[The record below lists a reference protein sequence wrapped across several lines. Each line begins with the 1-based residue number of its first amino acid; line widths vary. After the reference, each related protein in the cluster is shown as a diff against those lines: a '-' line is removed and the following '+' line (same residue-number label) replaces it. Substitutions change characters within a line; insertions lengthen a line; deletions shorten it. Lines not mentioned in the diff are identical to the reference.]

1 MHTHIA
7 RCDFSWKKSVATF
20 SQLNSILSFG
30 RRCSKLARP
39 ELSKRSTALRSNA
52 TIVSKNNRK
61 GRPLKAATEKL
72 TYRTEVNLSKSEYN
86 AVMADY
92 DPIFYPSKTAYLRA
106 RVVDKDIKK
115 RVVNANLER
124 LEQALVNSNEELNKL
139 GVNINQ
145 IARHLNTYKSA
156 EYKSEVLSLLQLFMS
171 AEKVMYKMQGTI
183 HEIHQKW

>member
-1 MHTHIA
+1 MHTHTA

-20 SQLNSILSFG
+20 SQLNSILSFE

-39 ELSKRSTALRSNA
+39 ELSKRSTALRANA

-72 TYRTEVNLSKSEYN
+72 TYRTEVNLSKSEYD

-115 RVVNANLER
+115 RVVNAILER
-124 LEQALVNSNEELNKL
+124 LEQTLVNSNEELNKL